1 MSYSLHTLGNERFGA
16 RCPCA
21 PRSRTSPVRFLFL
34 RPVVPYF
41 NSFSTLT
48 TQCRN
53 IAYTHPYY
61 HPLRG
66 PRTPVHPGITEALQ
80 LRLLHCAPMSKASL
94 ADSSTNGWGHAR
106 DGSKAAP
113 ECPSSCLR
121 DGRSWR
127 SVIFFVKVTAGCIIH
142 CSSPRVMC

>member
-1 MSYSLHTLGNERFGA
+1 MCLTLSTRCRCVLSLFPTLANVSCLF
-16 RCPCA
+16 
-21 PRSRTSPVRFLFL
+21 PVFCVLSSH
-34 RPVVPYF
+34 F

-53 IAYTHPYY
+53 FAIPHC

-66 PRTPVHPGITEALQ
+66 PRTPAHPGITETLQ

-94 ADSSTNGWGHAR
+94 ADSSTNGWGHVR
-106 DGSKAAP
+106 DGNKAAP

-121 DGRSWR
+121 DVRSWR
-127 SVIFFVKVTAGCIIH
+127 SAFFFVKVTAGCIIH